1 MLPLFYNIF
10 VFNYNVGHVY
20 CNFSCFNKPF
30 TFVIHSPPLVT
41 PWGRKEKYYKY
52 TVNWVIKKNTRSKN
66 HLRKV
71 HLNALIF
78 VHLQGTFYKICL
90 FYNLIK

>member
-30 TFVIHSPPLVT
+30 TFVIHSPPLIS
-41 PWGRKEKYYKY
+41 Y
-52 TVNWVIKKNTRSKN
+52 S
-66 HLRKV
+66 L
-71 HLNALIF
+71 
-78 VHLQGTFYKICL
+78 GT
-90 FYNLIK
+90 

>member
-1 MLPLFYNIF
+1 MFTVIF
-10 VFNYNVGHVY
+10 PVLINL
-20 CNFSCFNKPF
+20 S
-30 TFVIHSPPLVT
+30 HSSYTAPPSLVT

-78 VHLQGTFYKICL
+78 VHLQGTFL
-90 FYNLIK
+90 

>member
-1 MLPLFYNIF
+1 MFTVIF
-10 VFNYNVGHVY
+10 PVLIKL
-20 CNFSCFNKPF
+20 S
-30 TFVIHSPPLVT
+30 HSSYTAPPPSLVT

-52 TVNWVIKKNTRSKN
+52 TLNRVIKKKTRSKN

-78 VHLQGTFYKICL
+78 VHLQGTFYIICL